1 MLDRPDAA
9 TLLAIVA
16 DFLRERAGPAL
27 PDRLAFEARI
37 AANALDTAAREIAAG
52 PAGEAVERV
61 RLQSL
66 LATAENDL
74 EALNA
79 QLADRLRAGEIS
91 PDVPEVAAH
100 LLATALEKL
109 AVDQP
114 SYSTYV
120 RAIAGREES

>member
-9 TLLAIVA
+9 MLLAIVA

-37 AANALDTAAREIAAG
+37 AANALDTAAREIAFGA
-52 PAGEAVERV
+52 AGEAAERT
-61 RLQSL
+61 RLQGL
-66 LATAENDL
+66 LDSVEDDL
-74 EALNA
+74 ETLNA
-79 QLADRLRAGEIS
+79 QLADRLRTGELS
-91 PDVPEVAAH
+91 PDEPGVSMH
-100 LLATALEKL
+100 LFATALEKL

-120 RAIAGREES
+120 RAIAAREES